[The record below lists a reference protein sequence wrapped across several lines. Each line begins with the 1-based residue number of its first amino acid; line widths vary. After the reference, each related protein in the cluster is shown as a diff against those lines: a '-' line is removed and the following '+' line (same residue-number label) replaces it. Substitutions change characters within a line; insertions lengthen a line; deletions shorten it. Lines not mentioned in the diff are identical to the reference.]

1 MHHDSSKCD
10 WVCCVTLVYYE
21 LWYITKHRHT
31 QFLCLIYYL
40 CSSAVRWW
48 VSAHLPWSW
57 FSCYRTMVN
66 CRAFDKV
73 GCQIGVGKESG
84 IFPYP
89 VMQILFLYY
98 SNVGC
103 QIRVWKNTVF
113 LFQMQWPMI
122 CFAWLCHLSKV
133 TLCKCFFLIHFTLQ
147 LLSQFIIYLYFPSHL
162 TFGWENSLL
171 L

>member
-1 MHHDSSKCD
+1 MTLPN
-10 WVCCVTLVYYE
+10 VIEFCCVTLVYYE

-103 QIRVWKNTVF
+103 QIRVWKT
-113 LFQMQWPMI
+113 LFS
-122 CFAWLCHLSKV
+122 CSKCSGLWYALRDYV
-133 TLCKCFFLIHFTLQ
+133 TCPR
-147 LLSQFIIYLYFPSHL
+147 SPSVSVS
-162 TFGWENSLL
+162 F
-171 L
+171 